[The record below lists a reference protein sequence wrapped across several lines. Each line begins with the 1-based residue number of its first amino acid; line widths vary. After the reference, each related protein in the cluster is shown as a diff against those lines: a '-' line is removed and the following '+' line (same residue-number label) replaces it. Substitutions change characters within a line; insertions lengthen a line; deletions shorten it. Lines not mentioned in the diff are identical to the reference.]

1 VVVWKSPPRSEE
13 STWNKRSFALVT
25 WHEPTPE
32 IENFRRKFLRGLA
45 SATRVVLVPKFVS
58 GWSART
64 VASSVGLKTNVVEQA
79 VALTGANNETTDSI
93 NRQATSR
100 ADGFRGRRYW

>member
-1 VVVWKSPPRSEE
+1 MWKSPPRSEE
-13 STWNKRSFALVT
+13 STWNKRNFALVT

-45 SATRVVLVPKFVS
+45 SATNVVLVPKFVS

-64 VASSVGLKTNVVEQA
+64 VASSVGLKTNVVEQS
-79 VALTGANNETTDSI
+79 VALTGASREIAETS
-93 NRQATSR
+93 NREVTR
-100 ADGFRGRRYW
+100 MADGFNDRICLGI